1 VNPMFRPNTLLI
13 ALLGT
18 CIASVAH
25 AQAKTDYALNGD
37 QVRFHVPADWT
48 AIMEKADGNPQA
60 VAFQVPDASAQ
71 GSEDAANVT
80 VKTRELKDPSGFAA
94 TVQEEFER
102 SKAQGGYEND
112 PSNKDPAIHQYFVV
126 RGKTKY
132 LVRDSFQLNGS
143 IAVEVRCQR
152 PLLATT
158 PAAWNAEFDKACG
171 AVVASLKH

>member
-1 VNPMFRPNTLLI
+1 MFRTIPFFTVLTGCLV
-13 ALLGT
+13 AV
-18 CIASVAH
+18 AAH
-25 AQAKTDYALNGD
+25 AQGKTDYSLNGD
-37 QVRFHVPADWT
+37 QVRFHVPAGWS
-48 AIMEKADGNPQA
+48 AIMEKSEGNPQA

-112 PSNKDPAIHQYFVV
+112 PSNKDSAAHQYFVV
-126 RGKTKY
+126 RGKTRY
-132 LVRDSFQLNGS
+132 LVRDSFQLSGS

-152 PLLATT
+152 PLLAST
-158 PAAWNAEFDKACG
+158 PASWNAEFDNACA
-171 AVVASLKH
+171 AVTASLKH